1 MCKHLNFNCD
11 AETMTRNVGT
21 KPNGIGTSI

>member
-1 MCKHLNFNCD
+1 MCKQLNFNCD

-21 KPNGIGTSI
+21 KPNVIDTSI